1 MFNWL
6 KLRVNSIYILVY
18 ILGGEKMNEIVNI
31 VSTVG
36 FPIAMCGAIGYVL
49 VFIIKKMLSQ
59 IDVFAAS
66 LDKFN
71 NTLIVM
77 DKRLEHIENKLNK

>member
-1 MFNWL
+1 MEEVLNA
-6 KLRVNSIYILVY
+6 I
-18 ILGGEKMNEIVNI
+18 
-31 VSTVG
+31 STVG

-49 VFIIKKMLSQ
+49 LFVIKKMLTQ

-77 DKRLEHIENKLNK
+77 NKRLEQIENNLNK

>member
-1 MFNWL
+1 MMEE
-6 KLRVNSIYILVY
+6 ILNA
-18 ILGGEKMNEIVNI
+18 I
-31 VSTVG
+31 STVG

-49 VFIIKKMLSQ
+49 LFVIKKMLTQ
-59 IDVFAAS
+59 IDVFATS

-77 DKRLEHIENKLNK
+77 DKRLEQIENKINK